1 MVQQSDSTA
10 WLIQVTALI
19 FNTFNKVFLKDSSHL
34 ERGGVEEVHFI
45 SPKNVKNRRRIRKKQ
60 PIKKTKQTKKMAKQY
75 ESSKL
80 RLKLKLLPWLNILA
94 LFCGIIN

>member
-1 MVQQSDSTA
+1 MVQQSDSTG

-60 PIKKTKQTKKMAKQY
+60 PIKKTKKMAKQY

-94 LFCGIIN
+94 LFCGIMN